1 MFSNLDCKT
10 LCQMLDALKKIKGHY
25 PKFNLQSFFKKNSFF
40 NPTFMP
46 FKQRNVPESNFSLIF
61 FFYLYILKHS

>member
-25 PKFNLQSFFKKNSFF
+25 PKFNLQSFLKKTVF
-40 NPTFMP
+40 
-46 FKQRNVPESNFSLIF
+46 LIP
-61 FFYLYILKHS
+61 LLCPLNREMCLNLTCL